1 VDHQEKLLRFEN
13 QVVRH
18 LDAAFNLARWFTRN
32 DDDAKDLVQEAALRA
47 FNAFDNF
54 RGDDGKVWLF
64 VILRNLFYSSV
75 TRKKPEQAEFNEEI
89 HSTGE
94 AAGNPEVL
102 LFRDVET
109 RLVRQAVEQLAAEYR
124 EALVLRE
131 FEGLSY
137 REIAEATESPL
148 GTVMSRLSRGRE
160 QLRHSLA
167 GYMNNKSGQ
176 KGGRNAVSGK

>member
-1 VDHQEKLLRFEN
+1 VEHQEKLLRFET

-18 LDAAFNLARWFTRN
+18 LDSAFNLARWFTRN

-54 RGDDGKVWLF
+54 RGADGKVWLF

-75 TRKKPEQAEFNEEI
+75 TRKTPEQAEFNEEI
-89 HSTGE
+89 HSGGE
-94 AAGNPEVL
+94 PSGNPEVL
-102 LFRDVET
+102 LFRDIET
-109 RLVRQAVEQLAAEYR
+109 RLVRQAIEQLAAEYR

-131 FEGLSY
+131 IEGLSY
-137 REIAEATESPL
+137 REIAEITESPL

-160 QLRHSLA
+160 QLRNSLA
-167 GYMNNKSGQ
+167 GYMKNRSGQ
-176 KGGRNAVSGK
+176 KGGRNAMSGK